1 MALFFLVDSILK
13 MAKQKEELS
22 GFIREFGPRLS
33 EIGRTTVSRER
44 SAQKVV
50 NTVHKVMNYWNQ
62 RGIFSVETVREAT
75 KGLPPAE
82 VGSQKVLPAHKLH
95 EEGGG
100 KGACLT
106 VDALADRD
114 FFSAMHA
121 GSKSRDKPRDKPRE
135 KEARKE
141 DSREAR
147 EDSKKRKAAGND
159 EKEFKRIEKQCR
171 NGDYQNRFT
180 RDVQESKATEFGA
193 LWDQ

>member
-1 MALFFLVDSILK
+1 MLRGTKPAVQEVQVDEWEEDD
-13 MAKQKEELS
+13 MQKARDDVKE
-22 GFIREFGPRLS
+22 G
-33 EIGRTTVSRER
+33 
-44 SAQKVV
+44 
-50 NTVHKVMNYWNQ
+50 
-62 RGIFSVETVREAT
+62 
-75 KGLPPAE
+75 E
-82 VGSQKVLPAHKLH
+82 VPIANL
-95 EEGGG
+95 
-100 KGACLT
+100 
-106 VDALADRD
+106 
-114 FFSAMHA
+114 
-121 GSKSRDKPRDKPRE
+121 